1 MFKSVERPYE
11 ADMKTTSERVKSV
24 WEECKEGHA
33 EEIYNADETV
43 PTTT

>member
-1 MFKSVERPYE
+1 
-11 ADMKTTSERVKSV
+11 VKSV

-43 PTTT
+43 PTTTWPINNVYI